1 MTEQIGESTF
11 FEHAQN
17 LLVQKYIIF
26 SKMYLSVKQG
36 KPIPI
41 DKKQKFYSSKI
52 FMNNNGLNILRP
64 NEIDDANM
72 WVQHNNHDVKF
83 YWGIVVCAI
92 EEPHVDFIVQID
104 FLEEELDFVDKTN
117 DEEIRRFIERNL
129 TAYVNFIHLSYLLSL
144 SGKNQIEEV

>member
-1 MTEQIGESTF
+1 
-11 FEHAQN
+11 
-17 LLVQKYIIF
+17 
-26 SKMYLSVKQG
+26 
-36 KPIPI
+36 
-41 DKKQKFYSSKI
+41 
-52 FMNNNGLNILRP
+52 MNNNGLNILRP

-72 WVQHNNHDVKF
+72 WVQHNNQDVKF

>member
-1 MTEQIGESTF
+1 
-11 FEHAQN
+11 
-17 LLVQKYIIF
+17 
-26 SKMYLSVKQG
+26 
-36 KPIPI
+36 
-41 DKKQKFYSSKI
+41 
-52 FMNNNGLNILRP
+52 MNNNGLNILRP

-92 EEPHVDFIVQID
+92 EEPHVDFIVQFD